1 MPFSPHARFAIL
13 LPMEIGEH
21 YRTLGVTPDCDDV
34 VIHAAFRALLK
45 KFHPDVDN
53 STIAA
58 VKAAR
63 ISEAFA
69 VLGTPQKR
77 AAYDRKLWQSRSRRS
92 LPHTVEEP
100 LSATNA
106 EQVSSN
112 WLDHLMAPTSLP
124 SRMRTLL
131 GGVATGV
138 ATTLGILVVCGGTI
152 AAYDR
157 VSGAL
162 QPAEDFAAS
171 GVGNSEGSQP
181 DGIASLSAQVISTGV
196 GKDRGFSLNPPLRTE
211 DIDAASSKL
220 RRAGSHDGLAVAM
233 KYSSR
238 CHRSAA
244 SGISWRARD
253 YCAAYDFA
261 ALRASVSLRGSKYD
275 KAKRYFELVTAS
287 QAQFY
292 GDFQKPIAMIRHR
305 LAVISSSPTLLR
317 AYPIN

>member
-1 MPFSPHARFAIL
+1 MD
-13 LPMEIGEH
+13 IGEH

-63 ISEAFA
+63 ITEAFA

-77 AAYDRKLWQSRSRRS
+77 AAYDRKLWRNGGRWPP
-92 LPHTVEEP
+92 PHIVEEP
-100 LSATNA
+100 QLPTHAG
-106 EQVSSN
+106 QVWSN
-112 WLDHLMAPTSLP
+112 WLDRLMAPAPLP

-131 GGVATGV
+131 GGVATGI

-162 QPAEDFAAS
+162 QPAEDTMAN
-171 GVGNSEGSQP
+171 GVGNDDGSQP
-181 DGIASLSAQVISTGV
+181 GGIARLSAQVIGTGI
-196 GKDRGFSLNPPLRTE
+196 GKDRRFPLDPALQPD
-211 DIDAASSKL
+211 DITSASGKL
-220 RRAGSHDGLAVAM
+220 GRAGSRDGLAAAM
-233 KYSSR
+233 RYSSR

-275 KAKRYFELVTAS
+275 KAKRYFEVMTAN
-287 QAQFY
+287 QVQFY
-292 GDFQKPIAMIRHR
+292 SDFQKPSAMIKQR
-305 LAVISSSPTLLR
+305 LAVISSAPALLR
-317 AYPIN
+317 AYPIE

>member
-1 MPFSPHARFAIL
+1 MPFSGHAGFAIL

-58 VKAAR
+58 VKAAK

-77 AAYDRKLWQSRSRRS
+77 AAYDRKLRRS
-92 LPHTVEEP
+92 VGGWQPAHIIEEP
-100 LSATNA
+100 PSPANA
-106 EQVSSN
+106 GQVWSN
-112 WLDHLMAPTSLP
+112 WLDHLAVPAPMP
-124 SRMRTLL
+124 SRMKTLL
-131 GGVATGV
+131 GGITTGV
-138 ATTLGILVVCGGTI
+138 ATTLGILIVCGGTI

-162 QPAEDFAAS
+162 QPAEETMAG
-171 GVGNSEGSQP
+171 GVSDNEGTQP
-181 DGIASLSAQVISTGV
+181 GIASVSAELIRTGI
-196 GKDRGFSLNPPLRTE
+196 GKERRFPLDPPLQPE
-211 DIDAASSKL
+211 DIDAASGKL
-220 RRAGSHDGLAVAM
+220 RRAGSGDGLTSAM
-233 KYSSR
+233 KYSAR

-275 KAKRYFELVTAS
+275 DAKRYFELITAS

-292 GDFQKPIAMIRHR
+292 SSFQKPSPVIKQR
-305 LAVISSSPTLLR
+305 LAAISSAPALLH
-317 AYPIN
+317 AYPIE